1 VCVCERVVGYI
12 CNLIWNLNIRLPDCC
27 VCVCVCVCVCAVECA
42 PCVLCV
48 VCYTCSEREYF
59 SHTIMLLFAVVVVDC
74 RGTIFLLS
82 YLLTLFSF
90 AASVFCVV
98 SIARNE
104 NAILAVNWSFGDSPS
119 SRLW

>member
-1 VCVCERVVGYI
+1 VCVV
-12 CNLIWNLNIRLPDCC
+12 
-27 VCVCVCVCVCAVECA
+27 
-42 PCVLCV
+42 CV

-59 SHTIMLLFAVVVVDC
+59 SHTIMLLFVVVVVVDC
-74 RGTIFLLS
+74 RGTIFHLS

>member
-1 VCVCERVVGYI
+1 MCVCERVVGYI

>member
-1 VCVCERVVGYI
+1 MCMY
-12 CNLIWNLNIRLPDCC
+12 
-27 VCVCVCVCVCAVECA
+27 VCVCVCAVECA

-98 SIARNE
+98 LCQL
-104 NAILAVNWSFGDSPS
+104 LAMRMRFWP
-119 SRLW
+119 

>member
-1 VCVCERVVGYI
+1 VCERVVGYI
-12 CNLIWNLNIRLPDCC
+12 CNLIWNLNIRLPACC
-27 VCVCVCVCVCAVECA
+27 VCVCVVCVVC
-42 PCVLCV
+42 
-48 VCYTCSEREYF
+48 CYTCSEREYF
-59 SHTIMLLFAVVVVDC
+59 SHTIILLFVVVVVVVDC
-74 RGTIFLLS
+74 RGTIFHLS

>member
-1 VCVCERVVGYI
+1 MCMY
-12 CNLIWNLNIRLPDCC
+12 
-27 VCVCVCVCVCAVECA
+27 VCVCVCAVECA

-74 RGTIFLLS
+74 RGTIFHLS